1 MLFLHPSGTT
11 EFVGI
16 TIESDAYLFA
26 NSAMEG
32 DQYVDFLSEYLK
44 KWLILF

>member
-11 EFVGI
+11 EFVGT

-26 NSAMEG
+26 NSATEG
-32 DQYVDFLSEYLK
+32 DQETNKLTF
-44 KWLILF
+44 